1 MRICIDHYRCSN
13 EIIYVIHDNLTYYRT
28 DFAISKF
35 LGLDKKEYKKRLK
48 KIGPHTT
55 DYMGEIYL
63 KQTMSDEK
71 FIDAFEKEFAAELIL
86 IRLANAWFLMG
97 GSFLMEICLEH
108 YSCSYEMIYV
118 LYVGN
123 KRYGT
128 DLTISKC
135 LGLDIDEYRKRL
147 TSMGISYVTDGIGEI
162 YLKQT
167 LTDEQFIDIFKNEF
181 VKELTLL
188 KLSS

>member
-1 MRICIDHYRCSN
+1 MEICLEHYRCSN

-35 LGLDKKEYKKRLK
+35 LGLNKKEYKKRLK

-97 GSFLMEICLEH
+97 GSFLMEIYLEH
-108 YSCSYEMIYV
+108 YSSSHEIIDV
-118 LYVGN
+118 LCVGN
-123 KRYGT
+123 KRHRT
-128 DLTISKC
+128 DLSISRC
-135 LGLDIDEYRKRL
+135 LGLDINEYRKRL
-147 TSMGISYVTDGIGEI
+147 ISIGIPYTTDGIGEI

-181 VKELTLL
+181 VEELTLF
-188 KLSS
+188 KLSN

>member
-1 MRICIDHYRCSN
+1 MEICLEHYRCSN
-13 EIIYVIHDNLTYYRT
+13 EIIYVIYDSLTCYRT

-108 YSCSYEMIYV
+108 YSSSHEITYV
-118 LYVGN
+118 LYIGN
-123 KRYGT
+123 KRHRT
-128 DLTISKC
+128 DLSISRC
-135 LGLDIDEYRKRL
+135 LGLDINEYRKRL
-147 TSMGISYVTDGIGEI
+147 ISIGIPYTTDGIGEI

-188 KLSS
+188 KLSN

>member
-28 DFAISKF
+28 DFAISKY

-63 KQTMSDEK
+63 KQTMTDEE
-71 FIDAFEKEFAAELIL
+71 FVDAFEKEFAEELIL

-97 GSFLMEICLEH
+97 GSFLMEIYLEH
-108 YSCSYEMIYV
+108 YSSSHEIIYV

-123 KRYGT
+123 KRHKT
-128 DLTISKC
+128 DLSISRC
-135 LGLDIDEYRKRL
+135 LGLDINEYRKRL
-147 TSMGISYVTDGIGEI
+147 ISIGIPYTTDGIGEI

-181 VKELTLL
+181 VEELTLL
-188 KLSS
+188 KLSN

>member
-1 MRICIDHYRCSN
+1 
-13 EIIYVIHDNLTYYRT
+13 
-28 DFAISKF
+28 
-35 LGLDKKEYKKRLK
+35 
-48 KIGPHTT
+48 
-55 DYMGEIYL
+55 MGEIYL

-71 FIDAFEKEFAAELIL
+71 FIDAFEKEFAAELML

-108 YSCSYEMIYV
+108 YSCSYEIIYV

-147 TSMGISYVTDGIGEI
+147 TSMGISYTTDGMGEI
-162 YLKQT
+162 YLKNMLFHHHNYNNMKNYWFRKMQ
-167 LTDEQFIDIFKNEF
+167 IYYDIK
-181 VKELTLL
+181 L
-188 KLSS
+188 KFS

>member
-63 KQTMSDEK
+63 KQTMSDEE
-71 FIDAFEKEFAAELIL
+71 FVDAFEKEFAAELIL

-97 GSFLMEICLEH
+97 GSFLMEIYLEH
-108 YSCSYEMIYV
+108 YSCSYEIIYV

-128 DLTISKC
+128 DFTISKC
-135 LGLDIDEYRKRL
+135 LGLDINEYRKRL
-147 TSMGISYVTDGIGEI
+147 TSMGISYVTDGMGEI

-181 VKELTLL
+181 VEELTLL
-188 KLSS
+188 KLSN